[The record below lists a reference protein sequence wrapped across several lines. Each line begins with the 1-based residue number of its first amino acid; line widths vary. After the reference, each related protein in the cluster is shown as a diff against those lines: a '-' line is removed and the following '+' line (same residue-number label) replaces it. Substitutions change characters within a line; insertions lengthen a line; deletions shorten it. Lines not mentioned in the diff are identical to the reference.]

1 MKSATIPPLRVDPE
15 LRSAAESILQEGET
29 LSSFVI
35 DSIRDSIQNRQVKQ
49 SFIERGL
56 KARDESKESG
66 EYYDARH
73 VLDELRNMLDNAEQ

>member
-35 DSIRDSIQNRQVKQ
+35 DSIKDGIQNRQDRKSV
-49 SFIERGL
+49 
-56 KARDESKESG
+56 
-66 EYYDARH
+66 
-73 VLDELRNMLDNAEQ
+73 V

>member
-35 DSIRDSIQNRQVKQ
+35 DSKRDSIQNRQVKQ

>member
-35 DSIRDSIQNRQVKQ
+35 DSIKDSIQNRQAKQ
-49 SFIERGL
+49 AFIERGL
-56 KARDESKESG
+56 KARDESRENGK
-66 EYYDARH
+66 YYDAQN
-73 VLDELRNMLDNAEQ
+73 VLDELKNMLDNAEL